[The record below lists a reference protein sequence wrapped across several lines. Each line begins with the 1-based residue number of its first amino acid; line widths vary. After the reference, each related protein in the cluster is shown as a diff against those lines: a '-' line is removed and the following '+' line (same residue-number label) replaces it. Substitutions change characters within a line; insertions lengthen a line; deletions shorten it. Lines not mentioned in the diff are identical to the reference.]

1 MSRIDSRH
9 WKEISPLLDEVLE
22 LAGEA
27 RAVWLEAL
35 RVTRP
40 EAAAELQALLAELQS
55 LDEAGFLQGDPD
67 TLQRLRQV
75 LRKLA
80 GT

>member
-1 MSRIDSRH
+1 MSRIDSSH
-9 WKEISPLLDEVLE
+9 WKELSPLLDEVLE

-35 RVTRP
+35 RATRP
-40 EAAAELQALLAELQS
+40 AAAAELKALLAELQS
-55 LDEAGFLQGDPD
+55 LDEAGFLQGDP
-67 TLQRLRQV
+67 TTVEKLRQV
-75 LRKLA
+75 LHKLA